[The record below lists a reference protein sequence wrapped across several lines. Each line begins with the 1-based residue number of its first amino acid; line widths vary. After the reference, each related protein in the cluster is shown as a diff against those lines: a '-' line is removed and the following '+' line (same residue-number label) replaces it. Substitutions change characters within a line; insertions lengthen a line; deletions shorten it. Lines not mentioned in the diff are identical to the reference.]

1 MMLVWVNSGWLI
13 ASSGSRKQVLGSL
26 LFETLGA
33 CRPYEVLECF
43 FDVFSLSQT
52 CSLFGESLFKVLLL
66 VGSWAGTSQGRE
78 ANPLAVLVLRTGRCP
93 GVKESVIDIVF
104 RGFKC
109 VY

>member
-1 MMLVWVNSGWLI
+1 MGLKRAKRGE
-13 ASSGSRKQVLGSL
+13 QVLGSL
-26 LFETLGA
+26 RFETLGA

-43 FDVFSLSQT
+43 LIVFSLSQT
-52 CSLFGESLFKVLLL
+52 CSLFGKSLFKVLLL

-78 ANPLAVLVLRTGRCP
+78 ANPLVVLVLRTRRCP
-93 GVKESVIDIVF
+93 GVKGGVIDIIVVF